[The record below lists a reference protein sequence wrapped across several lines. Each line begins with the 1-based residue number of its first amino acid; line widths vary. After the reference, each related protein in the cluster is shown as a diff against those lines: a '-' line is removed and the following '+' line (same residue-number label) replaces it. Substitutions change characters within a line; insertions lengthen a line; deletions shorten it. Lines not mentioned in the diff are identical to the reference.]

1 MIAALTKPLDRL
13 IDGKYAVAS
22 IAGVMR
28 QPLKFAALKV
38 TGRSDGRR

>member
-13 IDGKYAVAS
+13 IDGKYVVAS

-28 QPLKFAALKV
+28 QFLKFAALKV